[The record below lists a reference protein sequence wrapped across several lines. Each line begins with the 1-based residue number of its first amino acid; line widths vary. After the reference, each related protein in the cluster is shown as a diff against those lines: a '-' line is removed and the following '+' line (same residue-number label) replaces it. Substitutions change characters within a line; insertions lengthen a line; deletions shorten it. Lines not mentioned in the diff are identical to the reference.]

1 MNIIFCHGVMDPEQD
16 WNNQEYNPT
25 KGWKYWL
32 QFMTETQHDVLT
44 QMPCFP
50 HAHAALMKYD
60 EWESIMNRQ
69 DINENT
75 VLIGHSAGGGF
86 VMKYF
91 ANHPNLRVKQ
101 IILVAP
107 WCDAENWQ
115 PNGFYKDID
124 FNSNVMSRTK
134 NGIDILVSDDDD
146 SYILSSVEKIKQNL
160 PDVRIHN
167 FSGRGH
173 FICSEL
179 PEVLQIIKFD

>member
-60 EWESIMNRQ
+60 EWAAIMDKQ

-86 VMKYF
+86 VLKYF
-91 ANHPNLRVKQ
+91 ANHPQLRVKQ

-115 PNGFYKDID
+115 PNGFYKNID
-124 FNSNVMSRTK
+124 FNSNVISRTK
-134 NGIDILVSDDDD
+134 NGIDILVSDDDA
-146 SYILSSVEKIKQNL
+146 SYILSSVNKIKQNL
-160 PDVRIHN
+160 PNVRVHQ
-167 FSGRGH
+167 FSGYGH
-173 FICSEL
+173 FVRQQL
-179 PEVLQIIKFD
+179 PEILSIIKFE